1 MTAAE
6 IIKYIDTIANIQNE
20 YKLIEPEKP
29 EIMAVR
35 IVCIA
40 IVLVLPIILCMFVF
54 QEEYNYIQIVIF
66 TWTATAI
73 IGFIAAFIGGSLENR
88 TLIRAG
94 LVPIDAVVFMC
105 QKEEK
110 KNYKIKSEEIL
121 SELNGKIKPNPH
133 FTDLETAK
141 RYLVAEKPKQ
151 EYREIMEMKEYKKN
165 TEIAHRI
172 ENIAKG
178 EVFRTINKSDFPV
191 NITDKDVTAIIFIIV
206 KRTEVYKKELEGKYK
221 VNRKDFNSTE
231 QDLSPLL
238 QNNPVIEE
246 YINETVKKVNK
257 KLGSE
262 VK

>member
-6 IIKYIDTIANIQNE
+6 IVKYIDIIANIQNE

-40 IVLVLPIILCMFVF
+40 IVLFLPIILCMFVF
-54 QEEYNYIQIVIF
+54 QEEYNYIQIVIL
-66 TWTATAI
+66 TWTVTFISGI
-73 IGFIAAFIGGSLENR
+73 IVAFIGGYLENR

-94 LVPIDAVVFMC
+94 LVPIDAVVFWC

-110 KNYKIKSEEIL
+110 KDYKIKSEEIL
-121 SELNGKIKPNPH
+121 SELNGKIKPDPH
-133 FTDLETAK
+133 FADLETAG
-141 RYLVAEKPKQ
+141 RYLAAEKPKQ
-151 EYREIMEMKEYKKN
+151 EYREIMEMKTVN
-165 TEIAHRI
+165 RI

-178 EVFRTINKSDFPV
+178 EVFRTIHKNDFPV

-221 VNRKDFNSTE
+221 VNREDFNYTE
-231 QDLSPLL
+231 KDLSSVL

-246 YINETVKKVNK
+246 YINETVKKVNE

>member
-1 MTAAE
+1 MKTAE
-6 IIKYIDTIANIQNE
+6 IVKYIEIIMNIKDK

-29 EIMAVR
+29 EIMVVR

-40 IVLVLPIILCMFVF
+40 IVLVLPIILCMFIL
-54 QEEYNYIQIVIF
+54 QEQYNYMQIVIL
-66 TWTATAI
+66 TWTVTAI
-73 IGFIAAFIGGSLENR
+73 IGFIVAFIGGSLENR

-110 KNYKIKSEEIL
+110 KGYKKESEKIL

-133 FTDLETAK
+133 FTDLETAR

-165 TEIAHRI
+165 AEIADRI

-178 EVFRTINKSDFPV
+178 EVFRTIHKNDFPV
-191 NITDKDVTAIIFIIV
+191 NVTDKDVIAIIFIIV
-206 KRTEVYKKELEGKYK
+206 KRTDVYKNELEGKYK
-221 VNRKDFNSTE
+221 VNRKDFNYTE
-231 QDLSPLL
+231 QDLSPVL
-238 QNNPVIEE
+238 QNNPVVEE
-246 YINETVKKVNK
+246 YIDNTVKKVN
-257 KLGSE
+257 E
-262 VK
+262 VLKNE

>member
-1 MTAAE
+1 MTTAE
-6 IIKYIDTIANIQNE
+6 IVKYIDTIVNIQGN

-29 EIMAVR
+29 EIMVVR

-54 QEEYNYIQIVIF
+54 QEEYNYIQIVIS
-66 TWTATAI
+66 TWTVTAI
-73 IGFIAAFIGGSLENR
+73 IGFIVAFIGGSLENR

-94 LVPIDAVVFMC
+94 LVPIVAVVFMC
-105 QKEEK
+105 QREKK

-133 FTDLETAK
+133 FTDLETAR
-141 RYLVAEKPKQ
+141 RYLVAEEPKQ

-165 TEIAHRI
+165 AEIADRI

-178 EVFRTINKSDFPV
+178 EVFRTIHKSDFPV

-206 KRTEVYKKELEGKYK
+206 KRTDVYKNELEGKYK
-221 VNRKDFNSTE
+221 TDREDFNYTE
-231 QDLSPLL
+231 RDLSPVLR
-238 QNNPVIEE
+238 NNPVIEE
-246 YINETVKKVNK
+246 YINGTVKKVN
-257 KLGSE
+257 E
-262 VK
+262 VLKNE

>member
-6 IIKYIDTIANIQNE
+6 IVKYIDTIVNIQDK

-29 EIMAVR
+29 EIMVVR
-35 IVCIA
+35 IACIA
-40 IVLVLPIILCMFVF
+40 IVLVLPIILCMFIF
-54 QEEYNYIQIVIF
+54 QEEYNYIQIVIS
-66 TWTATAI
+66 TWTVTAI
-73 IGFIAAFIGGSLENR
+73 IGFIVAFIGGYLENR

-94 LVPIDAVVFMC
+94 LVPIDAVVFWC

-110 KNYKIKSEEIL
+110 KDHKIRSEEIL

-133 FTDLETAK
+133 FTDLETAR

-165 TEIAHRI
+165 AEIADRI
-172 ENIAKG
+172 ENITKG

-191 NITDKDVTAIIFIIV
+191 NITDKDVTAIIFITV

-231 QDLSPLL
+231 QDLSPVL
-238 QNNPVIEE
+238 QNNPVVEE
-246 YINETVKKVNK
+246 YIDNTVKKVN
-257 KLGSE
+257 E
-262 VK
+262 VLKNE

>member
-1 MTAAE
+1 MTTAE
-6 IIKYIDTIANIQNE
+6 IVKYIDTIVNIQGN

-29 EIMAVR
+29 EIMVVR

-54 QEEYNYIQIVIF
+54 QEEYNYIQIVIS
-66 TWTATAI
+66 TWTVTAI
-73 IGFIAAFIGGSLENR
+73 IGFIVAFIGGSLENR

-105 QKEEK
+105 QREEK

-133 FTDLETAK
+133 FTDLETAR
-141 RYLVAEKPKQ
+141 RYLVAEKPEQ
-151 EYREIMEMKEYKKN
+151 EYREIMEMK
-165 TEIAHRI
+165 TADRI

-178 EVFRTINKSDFPV
+178 EVFRAIHKNDFPV

-221 VNRKDFNSTE
+221 VNREDFNYTE
-231 QDLSPLL
+231 KDLSSVL

-246 YINETVKKVNK
+246 YINETVKKVNE